1 MNIRESEFGP
11 LPSYIFAVWLQLMEL
26 SAPAPGEWPAPAP
39 WQVSSLQPQ
48 ATLWARRTVELCVIK
63 CAEIQIWLG
72 NHPTRNL
79 RTFMTQSLTNSALQ
93 QKWWAFYTTW
103 VWFGNLNLN
112 LERTSFFW
120 LVHTLLPGRYILGSI
135 HIKIL
140 LEVRYNS
147 NSNRIYREDFM
158 YNTQQ

>member
-39 WQVSSLQPQ
+39 WQVSSLQPL

-79 RTFMTQSLTNSALQ
+79 CTFYDTELNEQCVATKVVSILYNMSLVWKFEFEFGKDFFFLIGPHTAARPLHFREHTYQNSI
-93 QKWWAFYTTW
+93 
-103 VWFGNLNLN
+103 
-112 LERTSFFW
+112 RS
-120 LVHTLLPGRYILGSI
+120 SI
-135 HIKIL
+135 
-140 LEVRYNS
+140 
-147 NSNRIYREDFM
+147 
-158 YNTQQ
+158 